1 MQQLVERGPM
11 LRWLTS
17 SRVLLLSVSVFA
29 FLVTLKQQNTPRG
42 GWPTVARCS
51 RHPSTPHWMPYP
63 PERPFDADLIAAFHT
78 TGTWIDGAFALEQGF
93 IFTAMILSTET
104 IAATLATYA

>member
-1 MQQLVERGPM
+1 
-11 LRWLTS
+11 
-17 SRVLLLSVSVFA
+17 
-29 FLVTLKQQNTPRG
+29 
-42 GWPTVARCS
+42 
-51 RHPSTPHWMPYP
+51 MPYP